1 MTNQLTNKSKTL
13 LDLLNKSGLTKE
25 ASQEIT
31 HKTLLDQNNLG
42 KEQTQDLHEG
52 VEGTLADTKAA
63 ENNSTETVPDLPGVQ
78 DLNASGEEGLRDRG
92 SSVET
97 QTTDGCPA
105 GTPAQEAKKMAAD
118 YRAAIA
124 KLVAQK
130 REQVKKASAENP
142 TEAPAEPEFMT
153 GTAVLAKWA
162 ALNQNSTEADIEDA
176 KNDLLKLAS
185 TNPAFNVI
193 KERIMMRK
201 MAEDIDAL
209 AEAEGISPEQAA
221 AELQAA
227 ADADPEMGSELEDEA
242 AGEALGELA
251 DAEAATGDLMAGI
264 DEMAA
269 NASANLGVEVSPED
283 IMQAAD
289 EVVAMA
295 EEQGVEPE
303 AILQAAIEQMQ
314 SAGGE
319 EDVSEEDMAAAEE
332 ILAQAAEQGISPEEV
347 ISALSDDL
355 GGEAA
360 PAETAAPEVAPEAAP
375 AEEAPAE
382 AHAEAPAEGGS
393 DDGGSDEGSDEGESS
408 EDKKDDEGEKDDDE
422 SEPAEKVASVQQK
435 RASTDRAAYVQ
446 YLRHLKK

>member
-31 HKTLLDQNNLG
+31 HKTLLDQTNLG

-52 VEGTLADTKAA
+52 VEGVLADTKAA
-63 ENNSTETVPDLPGVQ
+63 ENKSTDTVPDLPGVQ
-78 DLNASGEEGLRDRG
+78 NLNASGEEGLRAEGR
-92 SSVET
+92 SVDT

-105 GTPAQEAKKMAAD
+105 GTPAQEVKSASD
-118 YRAAIA
+118 YRAAVA
-124 KLVAQK
+124 KLVAAK
-130 REQVKKASAENP
+130 REQVKQASAQNP
-142 TEAPAEPEFMT
+142 TEAPAEAEFTT
-153 GTAVLAKWA
+153 GTAVMAKFA
-162 ALNQNSTEADIEDA
+162 ALTQNSTEADIKAAQDE
-176 KNDLLKLAS
+176 LVKLAS
-185 TNPAFNVI
+185 TNPAFGVI

-209 AEAEGISPEQAA
+209 AEAEGISPEEAA

-227 ADADPEMGSELEDEA
+227 ADANPEMGQELEDEA
-242 AGEALGELA
+242 TGEAVKDLA
-251 DAEAATGDLMAGI
+251 DAEAATGDLMSGI

-269 NASANLGVEVSPED
+269 NASANLGVDVTPED

-314 SAGGE
+314 AAGGE

-355 GGEAA
+355 GGGEEAA
-360 PAETAAPEVAPEAAP
+360 AEAP
-375 AEEAPAE
+375 AEEAAPTE
-382 AHAEAPAEGGS
+382 EAPAE
-393 DDGGSDEGSDEGESS
+393 EAKEDEGES
-408 EDKKDDEGEKDDDE
+408 KDDDE

-446 YLRHLKK
+446 YLRHQK

>member
-1 MTNQLTNKSKTL
+1 VELNTKGIVEMTNQLTNKSKTL

-31 HKTLLDQNNLG
+31 HKTLLDQTNIG

-52 VEGTLADTKAA
+52 VEGVLADTKAA
-63 ENNSTETVPDLPGVQ
+63 DNKSTDTVPDLPGVQ
-78 DLNASGEEGLRDRG
+78 DLNASGEEGLRDEG
-92 SSVET
+92 KSVDL
-97 QTTDGCPA
+97 QTTDGCDS

-118 YRAAIA
+118 YRAAVA
-124 KLVAQK
+124 ALVAQK
-130 REQVKKASAENP
+130 REQVKKASAE
-142 TEAPAEPEFMT
+142 TPAEPQFTT
-153 GTAVLAKWA
+153 GTAVMAKFA
-162 ALNQNSTEADIEDA
+162 ALTQNSTEADIEDA
-176 KNDLLKLAS
+176 KQELLKLAS
-185 TNPAFNVI
+185 TNPAFGVI

-209 AEAEGISPEQAA
+209 AEAEGISHEQAA
-221 AELQAA
+221 EELQAA
-227 ADADPEMGSELEDEA
+227 ADANPEMGEELEDEA
-242 AGEALGELA
+242 TGEAVADLA

-269 NASANLGVEVSPED
+269 NASANLGVEVTPDD

-314 SAGGE
+314 GGE
-319 EDVSEEDMAAAEE
+319 EDISDEDMAAAEE
-332 ILAQAAEQGISPEEV
+332 ILSQAAEQGISPEEV
-347 ISALSDDL
+347 IQALSEDL
-355 GGEAA
+355 GGEEA
-360 PAETAAPEVAPEAAP
+360 AAP

-382 AHAEAPAEGGS
+382 APAE
-393 DDGGSDEGSDEGESS
+393 ETKDEGE
-408 EDKKDDEGEKDDDE
+408 EDKGEAE
-422 SEPAEKVASVQQK
+422 AEPAEKVASVQQK

-446 YLRHLKK
+446 YLRHQK

>member
-31 HKTLLDQNNLG
+31 HKTLLDQTNLG

-52 VEGTLADTKAA
+52 VEGVLADTKAA
-63 ENNSTETVPDLPGVQ
+63 ENKSTDTVPDLPGVQ
-78 DLNASGEEGLRDRG
+78 NLNASGEEGLREEGR
-92 SSVET
+92 SVET
-97 QTTDGCPA
+97 QTTDGEPA
-105 GTPAQEAKKMAAD
+105 GTPAQEVKSASD
-118 YRAAIA
+118 YRAAVA
-124 KLVAQK
+124 KLVAAK
-130 REQVKKASAENP
+130 REQVKQASAQNP
-142 TEAPAEPEFMT
+142 TEAPAEAEFTT
-153 GTAVLAKWA
+153 GTAVMAKFA
-162 ALNQNSTEADIEDA
+162 ALTQNSTEADVKAAQDE
-176 KNDLLKLAS
+176 LVKLAA

-209 AEAEGISPEQAA
+209 AEAEGISPDEAA

-227 ADADPEMGSELEDEA
+227 AEANPEMGQELEDEA
-242 AGEALGELA
+242 TGEAVGELA

-269 NASANLGVEVSPED
+269 NASANLGVDVTPED

-314 SAGGE
+314 TAGGE

-355 GGEAA
+355 GGGEEAAAEA
-360 PAETAAPEVAPEAAP
+360 PAEEAAT

-382 AHAEAPAEGGS
+382 EPAKE
-393 DDGGSDEGSDEGESS
+393 
-408 EDKKDDEGEKDDDE
+408 DEGEKKDDTE

-446 YLRHLKK
+446 YLRHQK

>member
-31 HKTLLDQNNLG
+31 HKTLLDQTNLG

-52 VEGTLADTKAA
+52 VEGVLADTKAA
-63 ENNSTETVPDLPGVQ
+63 ENKSTDTVPDLPGVQ
-78 DLNASGEEGLRDRG
+78 NLNASGEEGLRAEG
-92 SSVET
+92 KSVET

-105 GTPAQEAKKMAAD
+105 GTPAQEVKSASD
-118 YRAAIA
+118 YRAAVA
-124 KLVAQK
+124 KLVAAK
-130 REQVKKASAENP
+130 REQVKQASAQNP
-142 TEAPAEPEFMT
+142 TEAPAETEFTT
-153 GTAVLAKWA
+153 GTAVMAKFA
-162 ALNQNSTEADIEDA
+162 ALTQNSTEADIKAAQDE
-176 KNDLLKLAS
+176 LVKLAS
-185 TNPAFNVI
+185 TNPAFGVI
-193 KERIMMRK
+193 KERIMLRK

-209 AEAEGISPEQAA
+209 AEAEGISPDEAA

-227 ADADPEMGSELEDEA
+227 AEANPEMGQELEDEA
-242 AGEALGELA
+242 TGEAVGELA

-269 NASANLGVEVSPED
+269 NASANLGVDVTPED

-314 SAGGE
+314 TAGGE

-332 ILAQAAEQGISPEEV
+332 ILSQAAEQGISPEEV

-355 GGEAA
+355 GGGEEAA
-360 PAETAAPEVAPEAAP
+360 AEAP
-375 AEEAPAE
+375 AEEAAPVE
-382 AHAEAPAEGGS
+382 EAPAE
-393 DDGGSDEGSDEGESS
+393 EPAKE
-408 EDKKDDEGEKDDDE
+408 DEGEKKDDTE

-446 YLRHLKK
+446 YLRHQK

>member
-31 HKTLLDQNNLG
+31 HKGLLDQNNLG

-52 VEGTLADTKAA
+52 VEGVLADTKAA
-63 ENNSTETVPDLPGVQ
+63 ENNSTDTVPDLPGVQ
-78 DLNASGEEGLRDRG
+78 DLNASGEEGLRAEG
-92 SSVET
+92 KSVET

-105 GTPAQEAKKMAAD
+105 GTPAQEVKSASD
-118 YRAAIA
+118 YRAAVA
-124 KLVAQK
+124 KLVAAK
-130 REQVKKASAENP
+130 REQVKQASEQNP
-142 TEAPAEPEFMT
+142 TNAPAEQEFTT
-153 GTAVLAKWA
+153 GTAVMAKWA
-162 ALNQNSTEADIEDA
+162 ALNQNSTEADIQAA
-176 KNDLLKLAS
+176 KDELVKLAS

-193 KERIMMRK
+193 KERIMLRK

-209 AEAEGISPEQAA
+209 SEAEGISPEQAA

-227 ADADPEMGSELEDEA
+227 AAANPEMGQELEDEA
-242 AGEALGELA
+242 TGEAVNELA

-269 NASANLGVEVSPED
+269 NASANLGVEVTADD
-283 IMQAAD
+283 ILQAAD

-303 AILQAAIEQMQ
+303 AILQAAVEQMQ
-314 SAGGE
+314 TAGGE
-319 EDVSEEDMAAAEE
+319 EAVTDEDMAAAEE

-355 GGEAA
+355 GGSGEEAAAEA
-360 PAETAAPEVAPEAAP
+360 PAEDVAPATTEEAP

-382 AHAEAPAEGGS
+382 EPAKE
-393 DDGGSDEGSDEGESS
+393 E
-408 EDKKDDEGEKDDDE
+408 KDEGEKKDDTE

-446 YLRHLKK
+446 YLRHQK